1 MTVNPGS
8 RTNPR
13 PAFLLIALPP
23 PYLYARACQ
32 ERPAAQDRTKK
43 GDPPGQTG
51 DCARPGRDGFSPL
64 GKELSP
70 QIGTLPQEVASSR
83 AVPRDS
89 ESIYNHAR
97 APISH
102 GKAVNSRVSVP
113 TASTGGV
120 ALITGGARGIGRAI
134 ALDLAR
140 AGWTVALCY
149 RTSEAAAIEARIAIE
164 ALGARALALRA
175 DVSDPD
181 MAEGLV
187 RRVEEAFGRI
197 DALINCAGP
206 YHRVELLQETPA
218 GWREMIDNNLHPLFY
233 LSRAVAPGMISRK
246 WGRIVAF
253 GMATA
258 DQLTAQPNVTAHYIA
273 KAGVLV
279 LVRSLA
285 RVLAPHGITVNAIS
299 PGFVDSG
306 SAPPGELEAMRPRI
320 PAGYVGSVEDA
331 VAACRFL
338 LSEDARYVNGSN
350 IHLSGGW
357 GI

>member
-1 MTVNPGS
+1 VV
-8 RTNPR
+8 
-13 PAFLLIALPP
+13 
-23 PYLYARACQ
+23 
-32 ERPAAQDRTKK
+32 
-43 GDPPGQTG
+43 
-51 DCARPGRDGFSPL
+51 
-64 GKELSP
+64 
-70 QIGTLPQEVASSR
+70 GTP
-83 AVPRDS
+83 
-89 ESIYNHAR
+89 
-97 APISH
+97 
-102 GKAVNSRVSVP
+102 P
-113 TASTGGV
+113 TAGDRV
-120 ALITGGARGIGRAI
+120 ALVTGGARGIGRAI
-134 ALDLAR
+134 GLDLAR
-140 AGWTVALCY
+140 AGWAIAFCY
-149 RTSEAAAIEARIAIE
+149 RTSEAAAAETRAAIE
-164 ALGARALALRA
+164 AAGARALAVRA
-175 DVSDPD
+175 DVSDPAT
-181 MAEGLV
+181 AEGLV
-187 RRVEEAFGRI
+187 RQVEAFGRI

-233 LSRAVAPGMISRK
+233 LSRAVAPGMIARK

-331 VAACRFL
+331 AAACRFL